1 MRFSIRTIN
10 YQNNS
15 MLNICD
21 PDLLGKTIV
30 NDDLTITISKSYY
43 GERIVDE
50 IEARTLLE
58 NSTSINMVGENTISF
73 SIGLGIG
80 SKTAVKKINNVPF
93 LSVGPHRV

>member
-1 MRFSIRTIN
+1 
-10 YQNNS
+10 

-50 IEARTLLE
+50 IEARTILE

-93 LSVGPHRV
+93 LSVGPLRV